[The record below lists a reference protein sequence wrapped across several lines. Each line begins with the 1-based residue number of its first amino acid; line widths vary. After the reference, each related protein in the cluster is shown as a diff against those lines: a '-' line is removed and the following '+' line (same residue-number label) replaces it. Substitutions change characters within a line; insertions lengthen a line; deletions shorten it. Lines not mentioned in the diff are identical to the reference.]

1 MKKYIFFIIGLAIID
16 VIVSMLIST
25 QLLSLQNSYAQLRQ
39 REKELQANNHQLSRE
54 VAHMS
59 SLQQISQSAE
69 NLGLSELDSQL
80 VYIEK
85 DIFAALR

>member
-25 QLLSLQNSYAQLRQ
+25 QLLSLQEGYSNLRQ
-39 REKELQANNHQLSRE
+39 REKELQENNHQLSRE
-54 VAHMS
+54 VAYMS
-59 SLQQISQSAE
+59 SLQRISQSAE
-69 NLGLSELDSQL
+69 NLGLSQLDSQL

>member
-25 QLLSLQNSYAQLRQ
+25 QLLSLQEGYSNLRQ
-39 REKELQANNHQLSRE
+39 REKKLQENNHQLSRE
-54 VAHMS
+54 VAYMS
-59 SLQQISQSAE
+59 SLQRISQSAE
-69 NLGLSELDSQL
+69 NLGLSQLDSQL

>member
-1 MKKYIFFIIGLAIID
+1 MKKYIFFIIGLAIVD

-25 QLLSLQNSYAQLRQ
+25 QLLSLQEGYSNLRQ
-39 REKELQANNHQLSRE
+39 REKELQENNHQLSRE
-54 VAHMS
+54 VAYMS
-59 SLQQISQSAE
+59 SLQKISQSAE
-69 NLGLSELDSQL
+69 NLGLSQLDSQL